1 MSKILRFRRRNR
13 PGWRTSASKRLK
25 GLAQA
30 VRPSFVQRLEQM
42 KQQRKLRFRAAVA
55 GAILLGFAAIGWT
68 IF

>member
-13 PGWRTSASKRLK
+13 PGWRTAASKRLK

-30 VRPSFVQRLEQM
+30 VRPSFVRRLEQM
-42 KQQRKLRFRAAVA
+42 KQQKRLRFRAAVA
-55 GAILLGFAAIGWT
+55 GTLLLGLAAIGWA